1 VANKQ
6 AITEILGKLG
16 WAYDTGHL
24 DYFESIYGKDS
35 RFTISIA
42 GKGQVG
48 DYQSLEVIMGLYRGA
63 KAAQTDQRR
72 HCVSNIFFA
81 EETEKTATVISYLT
95 LLATKDG
102 VTKTLATGVYTDK
115 FALVAGAWQ
124 IKHRDLALDAPY

>member
-1 VANKQ
+1 MANKQ
-6 AITEILGKLG
+6 AISEILGKLG

-24 DYFESIYGKDS
+24 DFFETIYGKDS

-48 DYQSLEVIMGLYRGA
+48 DYQSIDVIMGLYRGA

-81 EETEKTATVISYLT
+81 EETETTATVISYLT

-102 VTKTLATGVYTDK
+102 VTKTLATGMYTDK
-115 FALVAGAWQ
+115 FALVAGAWK
-124 IKHRDLALDAPY
+124 IVHRDLALDAPY

>member
-6 AITEILGKLG
+6 AISEILGKLG
-16 WAYDTGHL
+16 WAYDSGHL
-24 DYFESIYGKDS
+24 DFFETIYAKDS

-48 DYQSLEVIMGLYRGA
+48 DYQSLDVIMGLYRGA

-72 HCVSNIFFA
+72 HVVSNIFFA
-81 EETEKTATVISYLT
+81 EETETTATVVSYLT

-102 VTKTLATGVYTDK
+102 VTRTLSAGVYTDR
-115 FALVAGAWQ
+115 FALVAGAWR
-124 IKHRDLALDAPY
+124 IVHRDLALDAPY

>member
-6 AITEILGKLG
+6 AISEILGKLG

-24 DYFESIYGKDS
+24 EYFETIYASDS
-35 RFTISIA
+35 RFTLSIA

-48 DYQSLEVIMGLYRGA
+48 DYRSLDTIMGLYRGA

-81 EETEKTATVISYLT
+81 EETATAATVISYLT
-95 LLATKDG
+95 LLATQDG
-102 VTKTLATGVYTDK
+102 VTKTLATGMYTDK
-115 FALVAGAWQ
+115 FALVAGAWK

>member
-6 AITEILGKLG
+6 AISEILGKLG

-24 DYFESIYGKDS
+24 DFFETIYADDS

-48 DYQSLEVIMGLYRGA
+48 DYRGRDVIMGLYQGA

-72 HCVSNIFFA
+72 HCVSNIFFS
-81 EETEKTATVISYLT
+81 EETETSATVVSYLT
-95 LLATKDG
+95 LLATQDG
-102 VTKTLATGVYTDK
+102 ATRVLCTGIYTDR
-115 FALVAGAWQ
+115 FLLAGGAWRIQ
-124 IKHRDLALDAPY
+124 HRDLALDAPY

>member
-6 AITEILGKLG
+6 AISEILGKLG

-24 DYFESIYGKDS
+24 DYFETIYTKDS
-35 RFTISIA
+35 RFTLSIA

-48 DYQSLEVIMGLYRGA
+48 DYQGLDTIMGLYRGA

-81 EETEKTATVISYLT
+81 ESTKTTATVISYLT

-102 VTKTLATGVYTDK
+102 VTSVLSTGMYTDRFK
-115 FALVAGAWQ
+115 LVAGSWR
-124 IKHRDLALDAPY
+124 IIHRDLALDAPY